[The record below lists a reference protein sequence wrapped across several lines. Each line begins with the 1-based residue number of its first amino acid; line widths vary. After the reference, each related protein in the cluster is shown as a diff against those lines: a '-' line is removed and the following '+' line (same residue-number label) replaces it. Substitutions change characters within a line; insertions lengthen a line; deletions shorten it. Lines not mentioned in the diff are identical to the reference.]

1 MRWDGPAPLQS
12 GNAELQG
19 KLYLQTIATFRCK
32 TQTIDS
38 VFIRGGDVG
47 TRPNAP
53 ISLTIGAVIRDRE
66 GAARIRSAR
75 YAAHAV
81 SLLGGT
87 MVRRAY
93 RQRSLVEVLLPDGDK
108 LWDSTLRQIDT
119 LLDDDVL
126 IDRVAEALARRHVAI
141 VCDAVSGLAVVDF
154 DPRNSDGTARAVP
167 RQEFCCLR

>member
-1 MRWDGPAPLQS
+1 MLAS
-12 GNAELQG
+12 
-19 KLYLQTIATFRCK
+19 TTRCRRLVADDHPCSRILVTLRYK

-108 LWDSTLRQIDT
+108 LWDSTLRRIDAV
-119 LLDDDVL
+119 LDDDVL
-126 IDRVAEALARRHVAI
+126 IDRVAEALARRHPQSLQI
-141 VCDAVSGLAVVDF
+141 G
-154 DPRNSDGTARAVP
+154 RAHV
-167 RQEFCCLR
+167 

>member
-1 MRWDGPAPLQS
+1 MSELVRMRQ
-12 GNAELQG
+12 
-19 KLYLQTIATFRCK
+19 F
-32 TQTIDS
+32 
-38 VFIRGGDVG
+38 
-47 TRPNAP
+47 
-53 ISLTIGAVIRDRE
+53 SLTIGAVIRDRE

-81 SLLGGT
+81 SLLGGS

-126 IDRVAEALARRHVAI
+126 VDRVAEALARRHPQSRRRGRLGTPAT
-141 VCDAVSGLAVVDF
+141 VVL
-154 DPRNSDGTARAVP
+154 RA
-167 RQEFCCLR
+167 

>member
-1 MRWDGPAPLQS
+1 SIRSYPWMRQRLRHTHSSTGPCLRPL
-12 GNAELQG
+12 LFDRRD
-19 KLYLQTIATFRCK
+19 IASVDLTTFRCK

-108 LWDSTLRQIDT
+108 LWDSTL
-119 LLDDDVL
+119 
-126 IDRVAEALARRHVAI
+126 
-141 VCDAVSGLAVVDF
+141 
-154 DPRNSDGTARAVP
+154 P
-167 RQEFCCLR
+167 